1 MLNKKLLQRLTVAGL
16 IAVTTI
22 GFAGCGDE
30 KKSITPE
37 QAVAQAEQQQLAER
51 KAVQSIVMDGAQL
64 KAIMEELTNR
74 PELKGKALRVFQSA
88 EFDITNKRIDIPL
101 LKPDSQ
107 MDVVNYTYNFD
118 TKKWGDPTPVK
129 LEKKA
134 TPELVMSFCIV
145 KASQYK
151 LTLMI
156 ARLL

>member
-22 GFAGCGDE
+22 
-30 KKSITPE
+30 
-37 QAVAQAEQQQLAER
+37 
-51 KAVQSIVMDGAQL
+51 
-64 KAIMEELTNR
+64 
-74 PELKGKALRVFQSA
+74 
-88 EFDITNKRIDIPL
+88 KRIGIPL

>member
-74 PELKGKALRVFQSA
+74 PELKGKALRVSQSA
-88 EFDITNKRIDIPL
+88 EVDITNKRIDIPL
-101 LKPDSQ
+101 LKPEIHYQNVS
-107 MDVVNYTYNFD
+107 
-118 TKKWGDPTPVK
+118 
-129 LEKKA
+129 L
-134 TPELVMSFCIV
+134 LVC
-145 KASQYK
+145 
-151 LTLMI
+151 
-156 ARLL
+156 